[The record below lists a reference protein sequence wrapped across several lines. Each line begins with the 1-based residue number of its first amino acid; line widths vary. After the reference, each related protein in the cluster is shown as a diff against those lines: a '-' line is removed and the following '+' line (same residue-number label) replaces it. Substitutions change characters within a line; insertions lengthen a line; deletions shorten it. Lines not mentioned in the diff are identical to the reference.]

1 MKDIY
6 TISLLDLLP
15 QSLKSD
21 PDVEALAKALDP
33 EMQAVSAAVIECILL
48 ARMDELPEDVIDLLA
63 WQLHVDLYD
72 PGLSL
77 EKKRALV
84 RLSITLHR
92 QKGTPAAVKTAARI
106 VFGRSWIEEWFEY
119 GGDPYHFRVHVE
131 AREQG
136 VSEADLALLDKL
148 VDAYKNTRSWLEA
161 VNIYL
166 TSQGG
171 AKYASCTSAG
181 ENTTIYPWSIT
192 ELEQHG
198 PMRFAAGHQILE
210 TTTIYPAEGGI

>member
-21 PDVEALAKALDP
+21 PNVEALAKSLDP
-33 EMQAVSAAVIECILL
+33 EIQAVSAAIAECILL
-48 ARMDELPEDVIDLLA
+48 ARIDELPEDVIDLLA

-72 PGLSL
+72 PGLSI

-84 RLSITLHR
+84 QSSIILHR
-92 QKGTPAAVKTAARI
+92 QKGTPAAVEAAAQI
-106 VFGRSWIEEWFEY
+106 VFGRSWIDEWYQY
-119 GGDPYHFRVHVE
+119 GGDPYYFRVNVE

-136 VSEADLALLDKL
+136 ASEADLALLDQL
-148 VDAYKNTRSWLEA
+148 VTAYKNTRSWLEV

-166 TSQGG
+166 TGQGG
-171 AKYASCTSAG
+171 AKYASCTNAG
-181 ENTTIYPWSIT
+181 ESTTIYPWSIT

-198 PMRFAAGHQILE
+198 PMRYATGCQAME
-210 TTTIYPAEGGI
+210 TTVIYPAVA

>member
-15 QSLKSD
+15 PSLKRD
-21 PDVEALAKALDP
+21 PNVEALAKALDP
-33 EMQAVSAAVIECILL
+33 ELQDVSAAIVECILL
-48 ARMDELPEDVIDLLA
+48 ARIDDLTEDVIDLLA

-72 PGLSL
+72 PGLSIG
-77 EKKRALV
+77 KKRSLV
-84 RLSITLHR
+84 HSSILLHR
-92 QKGTPAAVKTAARI
+92 QKGTPAAVETAARI

-136 VSEADLALLDKL
+136 ASEADLALLDQL
-148 VDAYKNTRSWLEA
+148 VTAYKNTRSWLEV

-192 ELEQHG
+192 DLEQHG
-198 PMRFAAGHQILE
+198 PMRFAAGHQVCE
-210 TTTIYPAEGGI
+210 TTTIYPAVA